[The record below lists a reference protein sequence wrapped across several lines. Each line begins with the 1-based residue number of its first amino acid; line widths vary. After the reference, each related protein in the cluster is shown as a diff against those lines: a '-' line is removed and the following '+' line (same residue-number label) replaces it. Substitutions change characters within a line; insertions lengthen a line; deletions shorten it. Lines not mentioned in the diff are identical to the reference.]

1 MAALNGEDA
10 DGEEVVKAAGGVVWR
25 RGSTGETEI
34 LLVHRPKYDDW
45 SLPKGKL
52 TPGES
57 HEDGARR
64 EVAEETGLDV
74 ALGPELAT
82 TSYRDSGGRPKVV
95 RYWAME
101 PVAGEFRANREV
113 DEARWAPVAEAA
125 ALLSYDRD
133 RDVVASFKDA

>member
-1 MAALNGEDA
+1 MTDGSVGEKL
-10 DGEEVVKAAGGVVWR
+10 VRAAGGVVWR
-25 RGSTGETEI
+25 RSPTGETEI

-57 HEDGARR
+57 HEEGARR

-74 ALGPELAT
+74 VLGKELAT
-82 TSYRDSGGRPKVV
+82 SSYRDSEGRPKVV

-101 PVAGEFRANREV
+101 PVGGEFRPNREV
-113 DEARWAPVAEAA
+113 DEARWAPVGEAA
-125 ALLSYDRD
+125 ELLSYDRD
-133 RDVVASFKDA
+133 RDIVASLVG

>member
-1 MAALNGEDA
+1 VTATA
-10 DGEEVVKAAGGVVWR
+10 EVQAAGGVVWR
-25 RGSTGETEI
+25 RAPSGETEI
-34 LLVHRPKYDDW
+34 LVVHRPKYDDW

-74 ALGPELAT
+74 SLGRELAT
-82 TSYRDSGGRPKVV
+82 SFYRDSEGRSKVV

-101 PVAGEFRANREV
+101 PVGGEFRPNREV
-113 DEARWAPVAEAA
+113 DEARWAPVKEATG
-125 ALLSYDRD
+125 LLSYDRD
-133 RDVVASFKDA
+133 RDIVASFEG